1 MGSDIQGGFS
11 RPDDFNFAAPGIR
24 MLSIL
29 PSWDM
34 GERVDVSDL
43 FALRLARRGFDI
55 DWVMLSSP
63 FAGSWKKT
71 VWRNQT
77 AYMVGK
83 GGNAGMAGKLFGK
96 MNEFLGML
104 KLIPVG
110 LAGKYDVVQ
119 ARDTFYA
126 AVIGLMIARLKR
138 IPFVFWLSYPFPEAR
153 LLDAKEKR
161 SRHPWY
167 SRWMGHTT
175 SWLLYRIILPYADH
189 AFVQS
194 EQMKRDIMAHG
205 IAPEKMTAVPM
216 GVADEVFARQSG
228 EAIAGTVIYL
238 GTLARVR
245 RLEVLLHAMVEVIKK
260 APQARLIFV
269 GNGDAP
275 EDRQFLEDEVQRL
288 GLEKVVTFTGFLPM
302 DDAWKMVESAA
313 ICVSPFYPTPV
324 LRSTS
329 PTKIIEYMA
338 LGKPVVANDHPEQ
351 SRIIQESG
359 AGLCVEWS
367 AEAFA
372 NAIIQLISQPE
383 QSTKMGQLG
392 PGWVKQNRSYERIAD
407 LVFDR
412 YQTILSRTVI

>member
-1 MGSDIQGGFS
+1 
-11 RPDDFNFAAPGIR
+11 
-24 MLSIL
+24 MLSFL
-29 PSWDM
+29 PSWEM

-55 DWVMLSSP
+55 DWIMLSSP
-63 FAGSWKKT
+63 FAGAWKKT
-71 VWRNQT
+71 IWRNQT

-83 GGNAGMAGKLFGK
+83 GNVKGTLGKVFGKLY
-96 MNEFLGML
+96 EFLGML
-104 KLIPVG
+104 KSVPVG
-110 LAGKYDVVQ
+110 LAGDYDVVQ

-126 AVIGLMIARLKR
+126 AVIGLIIARIKR

-161 SRHPWY
+161 SRYPFY
-167 SRWMGHTT
+167 TRWMGYST
-175 SWLLYRIILPYADH
+175 SWLLYRVILPYADH

-205 IAPEKMTAVPM
+205 IEAEKMTAVPM
-216 GVADEVFARQSG
+216 GVADEVFLRQSSESIEG
-228 EAIAGTVIYL
+228 PIVYL

-245 RLEVLLHAMVEVIKK
+245 QLDVLLHAMLHVVKT
-260 APQARLIFV
+260 APHARLLFV
-269 GNGDAP
+269 GDGDAP
-275 EDRQFLEDEVQRL
+275 EDRQFLEAEVKRL
-288 GLEKVVTFTGFLPM
+288 GLEEAVRFTGFLPM
-302 DDAWKMVESAA
+302 EDAWKIVESAA

-338 LGKPVVANDHPEQ
+338 LGKPVIANDHPEQ

-372 NAIIQLISQPE
+372 HAIIQLMSQPE
-383 QSTKMGQLG
+383 QSAKMGRLG
-392 PGWVKQNRSYERIAD
+392 PDWVKQNRSYERIAD
-407 LVFDR
+407 LVFER
-412 YQTILSRTVI
+412 YQTILSRTVT